1 MHGCWAPHLLSNNP
15 HFPSASHPPAIIHTR
30 RALCIR
36 ALCMQATRHPPSTT
50 RARLCVCDA
59 FHRMSELAL
68 NSIAREKSI
77 ILHLH
82 EQRSDFSLSFHPFRS
97 TIVSTTKSSLACSA
111 RAEFLLLQ
119 FTRGW
124 ISRIYIFGTFSQR
137 FCCCSLLNI
146 EHFRTNARV
155 EKMFLYIFSHILH
168 AAF

>member
-1 MHGCWAPHLLSNNP
+1 MLAPHLPSNNP
-15 HFPSASHPPAIIHTR
+15 HFPAASHPPADTHVAVYSGAVYASDT
-30 RALCIR
+30 
-36 ALCMQATRHPPSTT
+36 PSTT
-50 RARLCVCDA
+50 RAFASVCDA

-68 NSIAREKSI
+68 NSITREKSI

-97 TIVSTTKSSLACSA
+97 TIRIHHQIITRCSA

-124 ISRIYIFGTFSQR
+124 ISKIYSGKFRNQ
-137 FCCCSLLNI
+137 FCCSFVVNI

-155 EKMFLYIFSHILH
+155 KKMFLYIFSHILH